1 MYHFRCVDE
10 VVIGAPYSVTSSL
23 MDHFKVDM
31 VIHGKTP
38 VQPGIDGKDPF
49 EIPKKQNKFKIIDS
63 HNDLTTEKLVERILA
78 RRLVYEERNKKKE
91 AKEKAAYEAFM
102 KTEAIKNGGAKAS

>member
-1 MYHFRCVDE
+1 
-10 VVIGAPYSVTSSL
+10 
-23 MDHFKVDM
+23 MDHFKVDI
-31 VIHGKTP
+31 VVHGKTP
-38 VQPGIDGKDPF
+38 VQLGIDGKDPF
-49 EIPKKQNKFKIIDS
+49 EIPKEQNKFKIIDS

-102 KTEAIKNGGAKAS
+102 KTEAIKNGGAKA